1 MKIVIDGYDRFKI
14 GDARVIALEACA
26 DEVREAMKG
35 GSLYD
40 FARAHPDARTLMG
53 RVPAY
58 AVRLGSI
65 AGDVVVRHATRGGM
79 VAKLVKDRY
88 VAPTRGIVEL
98 LNSERLRM
106 QGVKT
111 PRVVAYVVYPAGPLL
126 RRLDVATREVPN
138 AYDLAEVFSSPLSQ
152 QHKHE
157 ALAAV
162 SELIGSLTHA
172 GAHHADLNLKN
183 IVLSREEDV
192 DRRVRAYVL
201 DVDRVRFN
209 VPGDPLVARA
219 NMQRLLHSLE
229 KVRSRGEIFLDE
241 SDLRWLERRAM
252 EMQA

>member
-1 MKIVIDGYDRFKI
+1 MKIVIDGYDRFKV
-14 GDARVIALEACA
+14 GNARVIAMEACA
-26 DEVREAMKG
+26 DEVREAMKD

-40 FARAHPDARTLMG
+40 FARNQPGARVLMG

-58 AVRLGSI
+58 AVRLGTI
-65 AGDVVVRHATRGGM
+65 AGDVVVRHATRGGLVSKF
-79 VAKLVKDRY
+79 VADLY

-98 LNSERLRM
+98 LNSERLRKS
-106 QGVKT
+106 GVRT
-111 PRVVAYVVYPAGPLL
+111 PRLVAYVVYPAGPLL

-138 AYDLAEVFSSPLSQ
+138 AYDLAEVFSSPLSLEN
-152 QHKHE
+152 KHE

-183 IVLSREEDV
+183 IVLSRETDAE
-192 DRRVRAYVL
+192 RRIRAFVL

-209 VPGDPLVARA
+209 VPGDPLVAEA
-219 NMQRLLHSLE
+219 NVRRLTQSLE
-229 KVRSRGEIFLDE
+229 KVRSRGEIFLEEPDI
-241 SDLRWLERRAM
+241 RWLERRSL

>member
-1 MKIVIDGYDRFKI
+1 MKIVIEGYDRFKV

-26 DEVREAMKG
+26 DEVRDAMKD

-40 FARAHPDARTLMG
+40 FARNHPEARALMG

-58 AVRLGSI
+58 AIRLGTI
-65 AGDVVVRHATRGGM
+65 AGDVVVRHATRGG
-79 VAKLVKDRY
+79 LVSKFVNDRY

-98 LNSERLRM
+98 LNSERLRK
-106 QGVKT
+106 QGVRT
-111 PRVVAYVVYPAGPLL
+111 PRLVAYAVYPAGPLL

-138 AYDLAEVFSSPLSQ
+138 AYDLAEVFSAPLSQ
-152 QHKHE
+152 QNKHE

-183 IVLSREEDV
+183 IVLSREGDV
-192 DRRVRAYVL
+192 EHRVRAYVL

-209 VPGDPLVARA
+209 VPGDPMVARA
-219 NMQRLLHSLE
+219 NMDRLMRSLD

-241 SDLRWLERRAM
+241 TDLRWLERRSM
-252 EMQA
+252 EMQG

>member
-1 MKIVIDGYDRFKI
+1 LKIVIEGYDRFKV
-14 GDARVIALEACA
+14 GDARVVALEACA
-26 DEVREAMKG
+26 DEVREAMKE

-40 FARAHPDARTLMG
+40 FARNHPEARTLMG

-58 AVRLGSI
+58 AIRLGPVS
-65 AGDVVVRHATRGGM
+65 GDVVVRHATRGGLISKI
-79 VAKLVKDRY
+79 VNDRY

-98 LNSERLRM
+98 LNSERLRK
-106 QGVKT
+106 QGVRT
-111 PRVVAYVVYPAGPLL
+111 PRLVAYAVYPAGPML

-138 AYDLAEVFSSPLSQ
+138 AYDLAEVFSAPLSQ
-152 QHKHE
+152 QNKHE

-183 IVLSREEDV
+183 IVLSREGDV
-192 DRRVRAYVL
+192 ERRVRAFVL

-219 NMQRLLHSLE
+219 NMDRLLRSLE
-229 KVRSRGEIFLDE
+229 KLRSRGEIFLE
-241 SDLRWLERRAM
+241 EADLRWLERRSL

>member
-1 MKIVIDGYDRFKI
+1 MKIVIEGYDRFKV
-14 GDARVIALEACA
+14 GDVRVVALEACA
-26 DEVREAMKG
+26 DEVRDAMKA

-40 FARAHPDARTLMG
+40 FARNQPEARALLG

-58 AVRLGSI
+58 AVRLGQI
-65 AGDVVVRHATRGGM
+65 AGDVVVRHAARGGM
-79 VAKLVKDRY
+79 IAKIVSDRY

-98 LNSERLRM
+98 LNSERLRK
-106 QGVKT
+106 QGVRT
-111 PRVVAYVVYPAGPLL
+111 PRLVAYAVYPAGPLL

-138 AYDLAEVFSSPLSQ
+138 AYDLAEVFSSPLTQ
-152 QHKHE
+152 EHKHE
-157 ALAAV
+157 ALAAI

-183 IVLSREEDV
+183 IVLSREGDV
-192 DRRVRAYVL
+192 EQRIRAFVL

-219 NMQRLLHSLE
+219 NLERLMRSLE

-241 SDLRWLERRAM
+241 SDLRWLDRRSM

>member
-1 MKIVIDGYDRFKI
+1 MKIVIEGYDRFRI
-14 GDARVIALEACA
+14 GDARVIALEPCA
-26 DEVREAMKG
+26 DEVREAMTEG
-35 GSLYD
+35 TLYD
-40 FARAHPDARTLMG
+40 FARQQPGARVLMG
-53 RVPAY
+53 RIPAY

-65 AGDVVVRHATRGGM
+65 SGDVVVRHGTRGGM
-79 VAKLVKDRY
+79 VARFVNDLY

-98 LNSERLRM
+98 MNSERLRK
-106 QGVKT
+106 QGVRT
-111 PRVVAYVVYPAGPLL
+111 PRLIAYVVYPAGPLL

-138 AYDLAEVFSSPLSQ
+138 AYDLADVFSSPLTKEN
-152 QHKHE
+152 KHE

-192 DRRVRAYVL
+192 ENRIRAFVL

-209 VPGDPLVARA
+209 VPGDPLVGRA
-219 NMQRLLHSLE
+219 NMERLMRSLE

-241 SDLRWLERRAM
+241 ADLRWLERRAM
-252 EMQA
+252 EMQG

>member
-1 MKIVIDGYDRFKI
+1 MKIVIDGYDRFKV

-35 GSLYD
+35 GSLYN
-40 FARAHPDARTLMG
+40 FARNQPEARTLMG

-65 AGDVVVRHATRGGM
+65 SGDVVVRHATRGGM
-79 VAKLVKDRY
+79 VAKLVKDMY

-98 LNSERLRM
+98 LNSERLRK

-111 PRVVAYVVYPAGPLL
+111 PRLVAYVVYPAGPLL

-138 AYDLAEVFSSPLSQ
+138 AYNLAEVFSSPLSQ
-152 QHKHE
+152 PHKHE

-183 IVLSREEDV
+183 IVLSREDDV
-192 DRRVRAYVL
+192 DRRVRAFVL

-219 NMQRLLHSLE
+219 NMERLLHSLE
-229 KVRSRGEIFLDE
+229 KVRARGEIFLDE

>member
-1 MKIVIDGYDRFKI
+1 MKIVIEGYDRFKV

-26 DEVREAMKG
+26 DEVRDAMKD

-40 FARAHPDARTLMG
+40 FARNHPEARALMG

-58 AVRLGSI
+58 AIRLGTI
-65 AGDVVVRHATRGGM
+65 AGDVVVRHATRGG
-79 VAKLVKDRY
+79 LVSKFVNDRY
-88 VAPTRGIVEL
+88 IAPTRGIVEL
-98 LNSERLRM
+98 LNSERLRK
-106 QGVKT
+106 QGVRT
-111 PRVVAYVVYPAGPLL
+111 PRLVAYAVYPAGPLL

-138 AYDLAEVFSSPLSQ
+138 AYDLAEVFSAPLSQ
-152 QHKHE
+152 QNKHE

-183 IVLSREEDV
+183 IVLSREGDAEH
-192 DRRVRAYVL
+192 RVRAYVL

-209 VPGDPLVARA
+209 VPGDPMVARA
-219 NMQRLLHSLE
+219 NMDRLMRSLD

-241 SDLRWLERRAM
+241 TDLRWLERRSM
-252 EMQA
+252 EMQG

>member
-1 MKIVIDGYDRFKI
+1 MKIVIDGYDRFKV

-26 DEVREAMKG
+26 DEVREAMKA
-35 GSLYD
+35 GSLYE
-40 FARAHPDARTLMG
+40 FARTQPEARTLMG
-53 RVPAY
+53 RLPAY
-58 AVRLGSI
+58 AIRLGPV

-79 VAKLVKDRY
+79 IAKVMRDRY

-98 LNSERLRM
+98 INSERLRK
-106 QGVKT
+106 QGVRT
-111 PRVVAYVVYPAGPLL
+111 PRLVAYVVYRAGPLL

-152 QHKHE
+152 AHKHE

-183 IVLSREEDV
+183 IVLSREGDAEG
-192 DRRVRAYVL
+192 RVRAFVL

-209 VPGDPLVARA
+209 VPGDPLVSRA
-219 NMQRLLHSLE
+219 NMQRLLRSLE
-229 KVRSRGEIFLDE
+229 KVRSRGEIFLEE
-241 SDLRWLERRAM
+241 SDLRWLERRAL